1 MSQNN
6 RNQTPAFQAVTRAES
21 LAQQVTSRI
30 ERMMEEGRLRPG
42 DLLPSERELARRFGV
57 SRTVVREALRTL
69 AAKGLLATLER
80 GGAVVCQ
87 PTTEALAQLMRLF
100 LRDAAGRLDAARL
113 QELQLLLAAEAH
125 RLSALDAGEQAAPQP
140 EGEG

>member
-1 MSQNN
+1 MSQTN
-6 RNQTPAFQAVTRAES
+6 RNSTPAFQAVTRAES

-57 SRTVVREALRTL
+57 SRTVIREALRTL
-69 AAKGLLATLER
+69 AAKGLLETLER
-80 GGAVVCQ
+80 GGAVVCR
-87 PTTEALAQLMRLF
+87 PTAEALAQLMRLF
-100 LRDAAGRLDAARL
+100 LCDAAGRLDAARL
-113 QELQLLLAAEAH
+113 QELQSLLAAEAH
-125 RLSALDAGEQAAPQP
+125 RLGTLDTGEQAAPQP